1 MGFFF
6 GGGGEG
12 GRYDSPV
19 DSDPRRNGRDR
30 ENSIIIALRLTES
43 KKCNQNKI
51 KMFLMIWA
59 RTQSFPQTRVI

>member
-19 DSDPRRNGRDR
+19 DSDPRRNRRDR
-30 ENSIIIALRLTES
+30 ENSKLLLRYDLPS
-43 KKCNQNKI
+43 RKSAIKI
-51 KMFLMIWA
+51 K
-59 RTQSFPQTRVI
+59 